1 MPPTARII
9 SGLSP
14 DTRRELDRRIR
25 SGEYSTAK
33 QFWAAL
39 SAMGLSISRS
49 AAYEYFKNLNS
60 VLGLAEKI
68 RQRPALETYTAP
80 RLAQERGE
88 LETLKDAVQERIDAL
103 KAEVERRRKDA
114 PERPGEAGG

>member
-1 MPPTARII
+1 
-9 SGLSP
+9 
-14 DTRRELDRRIR
+14 
-25 SGEYSTAK
+25 
-33 QFWAAL
+33 
-39 SAMGLSISRS
+39 MGLSISRS

-103 KAEVERRRKDA
+103 KAEVERRRKEA